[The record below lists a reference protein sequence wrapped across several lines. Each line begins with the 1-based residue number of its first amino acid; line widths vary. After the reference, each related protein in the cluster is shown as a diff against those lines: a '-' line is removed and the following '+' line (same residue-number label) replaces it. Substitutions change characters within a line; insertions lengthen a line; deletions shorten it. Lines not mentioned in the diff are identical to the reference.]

1 MRVAVVLLAL
11 AAGCGGDGG
20 TNVSDATTSNDSSSS
35 GDASSLHGLLVSWTA
50 NPTLPGTLK
59 TDLTVTSATFHIA
72 RLQVIGDNAQPMTTS
87 PLAISW
93 KVEGGGDPAIV
104 AFSAAPSG
112 LYSQVTLHI
121 DEALLGNCYEIDG
134 TAKVAGVTRSFHIH
148 DRNSL
153 DVDVKNFN
161 VSLSPG
167 GDATVPIRLDL
178 KDAID
183 SIQFDQLNEE
193 NGVLELDTSDP
204 QMENFRDKLEQA
216 FKKGP

>member
-1 MRVAVVLLAL
+1 MRVAAVLLAL

-20 TNVSDATTSNDSSSS
+20 TNVGDAGTSSDASSS
-35 GDASSLHGLLVSWTA
+35 GDASSLHGLLVTWTA
-50 NPTLPGTLK
+50 NPALPGTLK

-72 RLQVIGDNAQPMTTS
+72 RLQVIGDNGQPMTTS
-87 PLAISW
+87 PFAISW
-93 KVEGGGDPAIV
+93 KIEGGGDPGIV
-104 AFSAAPSG
+104 AFPSAPSG

-121 DEALLGNCYEIDG
+121 DEPLLNTSYEITG
-134 TAKVAGVTRSFHIH
+134 TAKVGGVTRTFQIH

-153 DVDVKNFN
+153 NIDVKDFN
-161 VSLSPG
+161 VSLAPG

-193 NGVLELDTSDP
+193 NGVLELDTTDP
-204 QMENFRDKLEQA
+204 QMENFREKLEQA